1 LDYHYWYSS
10 LCDYIDFRSIEIMA
24 ELVGD
29 YPNIDKVKTPYWSL
43 NKALSNAHSEGWPM
57 TSVELTGFSGI
68 GKSTLATSILGVVSE
83 HYKKDM
89 VYAPIEPI
97 DRELLS
103 DILDSVSFKQKCHI
117 IAGQTDEDII
127 DSYCEL
133 LGDDKVCTGVFDS
146 LTAISPIA
154 EMESS
159 SADMNMGRRARLAG
173 VLARKLIHLN
183 RFRTSPVTTI
193 IISHVSTSM
202 STTPTNTG
210 SSTTGG
216 ETKKNLSKVRIKL
229 RKMPEPTM
237 TEQDENAYV
246 IEGLVEKYNFGKD
259 KRKFYV
265 VVLGGKGI
273 HTGLTAM
280 YDCKMLGICTF
291 GRSITLGGV
300 KYGSMKT
307 MIEHAHSGNDE
318 VFTPFIKALENPAGV
333 GKAKADEEDEVFEA
347 AE

>member
-1 LDYHYWYSS
+1 
-10 LCDYIDFRSIEIMA
+10 MA
-24 ELVGD
+24 DIVGE
-29 YPNIDKVKTPYWSL
+29 YPNIERVKTPYWSL
-43 NKALSNAHSEGWPM
+43 NRSLSNKHSEGWPM

-68 GKSTLATSILGVVSE
+68 GKSTLSASVLGIVSA
-83 HYKKDM
+83 HYNKDLA
-89 VYAPIEPI
+89 YAPIEPI
-97 DRELLS
+97 DRELLN

-127 DSYCEL
+127 DNYCEL
-133 LGDDKVCTGVFDS
+133 LQDDKVCAGIFDS

-159 SADMNMGRRARLAG
+159 SADANMGRRARLAG
-173 VLARKLIHLN
+173 VLARKLVHLN

-210 SSTTGG
+210 SSTTGD

-280 YDCKMLGICTF
+280 YDCKMLGLCTF
-291 GRSITLGGV
+291 GRSITLGGI

-307 MIEHAHSGNDE
+307 MIENAHAGNDD
-318 VFTPFIKALENPAGV
+318 VFIPFIKALENPASV
-333 GKAKADEEDEVFEA
+333 GKAKADDEDWIEEDA
-347 AE
+347 A

>member
-1 LDYHYWYSS
+1 
-10 LCDYIDFRSIEIMA
+10 MA

-43 NKALSNAHSEGWPM
+43 NRALSNSHSEGWPM

-68 GKSTLATSILGVVSE
+68 GKSTLATSIMGVVSE

-89 VYAPIEPI
+89 AYAPIEPI

-103 DILDSVSFKQKCHI
+103 DILDSVLFKQKCHI

-127 DSYCEL
+127 DAYCEL
-133 LGDDKVCTGVFDS
+133 LGDDKVCTGIFDS

-280 YDCKMLGICTF
+280 YDCKMLGLCTF

-307 MIEHAHSGNDE
+307 MIEKAHEGDDK
-318 VFTPFIKALENPAGV
+318 VFEPFIKALENPASV
-333 GKAKADEEDEVFEA
+333 GKAKAEDDEEWIEES